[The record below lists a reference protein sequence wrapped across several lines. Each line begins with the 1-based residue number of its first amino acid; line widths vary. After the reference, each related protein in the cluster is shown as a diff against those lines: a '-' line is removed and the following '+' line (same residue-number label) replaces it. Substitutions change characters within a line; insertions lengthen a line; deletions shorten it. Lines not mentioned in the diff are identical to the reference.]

1 MGRRGGHDG
10 SMRAIVPTD
19 SIPADATNSRPLS
32 DLLTEVD
39 LPKPEPREGEVR
51 IRIHA
56 TGVNAADL
64 LQARGHYPPPP
75 GVTDVLGLEC
85 AGVVDALGPGVEEL
99 AASAQTL
106 TDLHEGAEVCAL
118 LAGGA
123 YAEYVCVDARHVL
136 PLPAQPASGDGEMAD
151 RFVSAAALVESC
163 AASWMMLADVGNL
176 PTSQPQQV
184 LIHGASGA
192 VGSIA
197 VQLAATWGHQVLA
210 TAGSPQ
216 RCRQVEE
223 LGAVTCFDY
232 HDDWAAAVKER
243 GGADLIMDVIGAAG
257 LGDNIRALARQGTLA
272 VLGMIK
278 GAKAELN
285 IGQLI
290 AKNATITARTVR
302 SQSDE
307 EKARLCRHLAE
318 DVWPLIA
325 SGAVR
330 PVVGKAAPMSEVGT
344 VLAPPDKDRSE
355 AVFGK
360 TVLTA
365 QW

>member
-1 MGRRGGHDG
+1 
-10 SMRAIVPTD
+10 MRAIVPTTD
-19 SIPADATNSRPLS
+19 VPAGSTNPRQLTE
-32 DLLTEVD
+32 LLTEVV
-39 LPKPEPREGEVR
+39 LPTPSPLPGQVR
-51 IRIHA
+51 IRVAAVGI
-56 TGVNAADL
+56 NAADR
-64 LQARGHYPPPP
+64 LQVRGHYPPPP

-136 PLPAQPASGDGEMAD
+136 PFPAQPASGDGEMAD

-216 RCRQVEE
+216 RCRQVED
-223 LGAVTCFDY
+223 LGAATCFDY

-302 SQSDE
+302 SQTPA
-307 EKARLCRHLAE
+307 EKSRLCRHLAE
-318 DVWPLIA
+318 DVWPLIT

-344 VLAPPDKDRSE
+344 VLAPPDKDRSG

>member
-1 MGRRGGHDG
+1 
-10 SMRAIVPTD
+10 MRAIVPTD
-19 SIPADATNSRPLS
+19 SIPADAANDRPLS
-32 DLLTEVD
+32 DLLTQVD
-39 LPKPEPREGEVR
+39 LPKPEPRESEVR

-56 TGVNAADL
+56 TGLNAADR

-85 AGVVDALGPGVEEL
+85 AGVVDALGPGVEQL
-99 AASAQTL
+99 AARGQTL
-106 TDLHEGAEVCAL
+106 TTLYEGAAVSAL

-123 YAEYVCVDARHVL
+123 YAEYVCVDVRHVL
-136 PLPAQPASGDGEMAD
+136 PLPTQPVSGDGETAD

-163 AASWMMLADVGNL
+163 AASWMMLADVGDL
-176 PTSQPQQV
+176 PAARPQQV

-197 VQLAATWGHQVLA
+197 VQLAATWGHRVLA
-210 TAGSPQ
+210 TAGSEQ
-216 RCRQVEE
+216 RCRQVED
-223 LGAVTCFDY
+223 LGATTCFDY
-232 HDDWAAAVKER
+232 HDDWAGAVKER

-257 LGDNIRALARQGTLA
+257 LSDNIRALARQGTLA

-302 SQSDE
+302 SQSAE

-318 DVWPLIA
+318 DVWPLIT

-330 PVVGKAAPMSEVGT
+330 PIVGRVTPMSEVGT
-344 VLAPPDKDRSE
+344 VLAPPDKDRSG

-365 QW
+365 NW